1 MFCVIQEIETK
12 KPNKNGY
19 AKEIETSHC
28 GYKDNSG
35 EVIWNTHH
43 YGHVRFERPIKK
55 AYRISIHH
63 SYRENGKVKKKQFV
77 LCTANYYEFATDTFS
92 LYDWCDSRIQ
102 RIAIELSADVGEI
115 YDMVQTKIS
124 VLESKIQAE
133 FSETEEY
140 KVHEEHERIT
150 TEYALKKVQ
159 FNQKY
164 EVDGHEYDICY
175 DVFGNLTNPE
185 YLEKIKREYKQRK
198 EYEEKSRSYQ
208 EDFWSNYSKHFG
220 GGGSSYHNSVS
231 DNHTEDD
238 KETLK
243 QFYRALSK
251 KFHPDANPDIDTSK
265 EMQLLNRLKS
275 EWGV

>member
-28 GYKDNSG
+28 GYKDSSG
-35 EVIWNTHH
+35 EVTWNTHH
-43 YGHVRFERPIKK
+43 YGYVRFERPIKK
-55 AYRISIHH
+55 AYRISVHH

-77 LCTANYYEFATDTFS
+77 VRTFNYYDLADDFWGFYESDYDTMGKIAESLKVEQEEIVELVESKLNPLIEKLQKEF
-92 LYDWCDSRIQ
+92 Q
-102 RIAIELSADVGEI
+102 
-115 YDMVQTKIS
+115 QTK
-124 VLESKIQAE
+124 
-133 FSETEEY
+133 EY
-140 KVHEEHERIT
+140 KTHQEHERIT
-150 TEYALKKVQ
+150 TEYALKKTQ

-185 YLEKIKREYKQRK
+185 YLEKIKREYKRRK

-220 GGGSSYHNSVS
+220 GGGSSYHNSIS

-243 QFYRALSK
+243 QFYRVLSK
-251 KFHPDANPDIDTSK
+251 KFHPDENPDIDTSR